1 MKPGE
6 TVSSCL
12 IRLNMT
18 QASSVVSA
26 VCSDA
31 QPLFL
36 TGGIFLAEGA
46 EMLIMGSTPQMS
58 LRRCFSRLGYT
69 IWYTTNSHFKKNNSD
84 SPVPIRG
91 TLFSDK
97 PIPRTPIENH
107 GRLS

>member
-1 MKPGE
+1 
-6 TVSSCL
+6 
-12 IRLNMT
+12 MT

-58 LRRCFSRLGYT
+58 LRRC
-69 IWYTTNSHFKKNNSD
+69 
-84 SPVPIRG
+84 
-91 TLFSDK
+91 
-97 PIPRTPIENH
+97 
-107 GRLS
+107 